1 LCIYKD
7 MILPK
12 ESKPE
17 KKPEID
23 LTGPDGNAFVLIAR
37 AKQYAR
43 ELGLDGEMITKEMML
58 GDYEDLLQTFER
70 YFGDYV
76 ILYR

>member
-1 LCIYKD
+1 

-12 ESKPE
+12 EERPNR
-17 KKPEID
+17 KPEID
-23 LTGPDGNAFVLIAR
+23 LTGEHGNAFALIGR
-37 AKQYAR
+37 AKQFAR
-43 ELGLDGEMITKEMML
+43 ELGLDGEMIAKEMML
-58 GDYEDLLQTFER
+58 GDYEDLLATFER